1 MMKIVPLI
9 LSLFI
14 SAAACAQ
21 KGDEL
26 LVYSMKGNVSVIEN
40 NKETKLKIGKVL
52 KPGSAIKTQKL
63 AKLTMVCK
71 QGKPL
76 SVTKEGVFPLTRW
89 KDSCFTMN
97 QTVTSKY
104 FQYIWDQLYVRSE
117 DYKKEHPDGEGT
129 IAKYDAPVRGQ
140 EELEIQT
147 NLSLDTIKYTAGYF
161 PLSWNTNMDYD
172 GRFKFILYHSK
183 TGQQLYEDSISG
195 TAILLAGLKKYMRAG
210 QTYGWSVAAPKTEI
224 TDGGIIKY
232 VPARTSAQQVRK
244 MKRSVNVPEDEAAQF
259 FRVAYMLESNRYFA
273 DAYLYYQQAANAA
286 PEVDFYADK
295 LAEFRK
301 TFQILLP

>member
-1 MMKIVPLI
+1 MMKTFPVL
-9 LSLFI
+9 LCLFVGT
-14 SAAACAQ
+14 ALHAQ

-40 NKETKLKIGKVL
+40 NKETKMKIGKVL

-76 SVTKEGVFPLTRW
+76 SVTKEGVFPVASW
-89 KDSCFTMN
+89 KDSCYTIN

-129 IAKYDAPVRGQ
+129 VAKYDAPVRGQ
-140 EELEIQT
+140 EELEIEM
-147 NLSLDTIKYTAGYF
+147 NLSLDTVMYAAGHF
-161 PLSWNTNMDYD
+161 PLSWNTNIEYN

-183 TGQQLYEDSISG
+183 TGQRLYEDSISG
-195 TAILLAGLKKYMRAG
+195 TTILLDGLKKYMRAG

-224 TDGGIIKY
+224 TEGGIIKY
-232 VPARTSAQQVRK
+232 VHSRTSAQQVRK

-259 FRVAYMLESNRYFA
+259 FRIAYMLESNHYFA
-273 DAYLYYQQAANAA
+273 DAYRYYQQAASAA
-286 PEVDFYADK
+286 PDVEFYTEK
-295 LAEFRK
+295 LNEFKK
-301 TFQILLP
+301 TFQIGNL